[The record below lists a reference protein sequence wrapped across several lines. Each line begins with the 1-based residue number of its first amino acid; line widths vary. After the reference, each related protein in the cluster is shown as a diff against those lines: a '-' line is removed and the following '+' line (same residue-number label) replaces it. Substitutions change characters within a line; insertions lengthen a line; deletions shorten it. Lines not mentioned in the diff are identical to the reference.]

1 MERYILSHDMG
12 TGSDKAVLV
21 DYSGNIAA
29 TAVAPYP
36 TFYKFRRGR
45 NRILKTTGRP

>member
-29 TAVAPYP
+29 TAVAPSRL
-36 TFYKFRRGR
+36 FIQIRRGR